1 MKFFLFIATFLLS
14 GQFYAQ
20 NKLSGKITD
29 ESGVPFQYCKLTI
42 KKDSVV
48 LATQFTDSL
57 GNFTFNSL
65 NADSVLLLI
74 NTPFAK
80 TDTIISLS
88 EVHHFEL
95 KVNNEQELEGVT
107 ITFSRPTVIRQ
118 VDRVIFNPANIPILA
133 GGSAV
138 DVLEFAPGV
147 YIQGNSIMTAGGKTC
162 RVLLNDKLI
171 PLEGAELISFIYS
184 IPTEDIQQIEIM
196 EVVPVK
202 FAANING
209 GLIHIKLR
217 TGAKSRVSN
226 GSIRNSFRQGMYAC
240 DDFGLNYSYRKNK
253 FSLYS
258 NLSGSIGNYGYFT
271 DKDIEFP
278 ENLWKESI
286 QAKNHY
292 QNYTAGLGLNYE
304 IGKRTEM
311 GLLFVSNYETGYYRK
326 HAAANYRNPDGMLIS
341 DNDNNSN
348 ERYKGFLNSATFN
361 LTHTFDT
368 LMRQVSFVV
377 DYSYRNRNDDVRF
390 SNLFRESNLDSNTR
404 QQSLT
409 KNTANF
415 LSGGLDFTLPFKH
428 FDITTGIRASFTLN
442 DNNLNVYNT
451 LLSPPELQTNLSNRF
466 KYEEGIQA
474 AYFSIGKRIKK
485 WSFLLGARV
494 ENTQTTGTQVT
505 TGERTVF
512 NYVQVNP
519 QLFVMYN
526 QNENVTWNFT
536 YNRNFF
542 RPNYNELNPFKVYN
556 SVFSYSEGNPALK
569 PSSWHSFR
577 LSNTFKRLS
586 TSLLFTYG
594 KDISSDVFLIDS
606 VTLIQRKT
614 VANYLVNYGST
625 LNLSYELIDAKRWT
639 LSLLFLGS
647 YYVAQSKN
655 PDINFKKIS
664 NLNFMFMGNSSYSLD
679 KKQTFFLQLSLY
691 YMTPWVQ
698 NIESNT
704 MRPSYNLEIKKTFMN
719 KRLSMSL
726 STSDLFRIG
735 QTRTKLNTNGVTTL
749 TKSYNDSQCV
759 YFELSY
765 SFGNRNMNV
774 NQQSSGST
782 GESGRYKTK

>member
-88 EVHHFEL
+88 EVHYFEL

-271 DKDIEFP
+271 DRI
-278 ENLWKESI
+278 
-286 QAKNHY
+286 
-292 QNYTAGLGLNYE
+292 
-304 IGKRTEM
+304 
-311 GLLFVSNYETGYYRK
+311 
-326 HAAANYRNPDGMLIS
+326 
-341 DNDNNSN
+341 
-348 ERYKGFLNSATFN
+348 LNS
-361 LTHTFDT
+361 L
-368 LMRQVSFVV
+368 R
-377 DYSYRNRNDDVRF
+377 
-390 SNLFRESNLDSNTR
+390 
-404 QQSLT
+404 
-409 KNTANF
+409 
-415 LSGGLDFTLPFKH
+415 
-428 FDITTGIRASFTLN
+428 IC
-442 DNNLNVYNT
+442 
-451 LLSPPELQTNLSNRF
+451 
-466 KYEEGIQA
+466 
-474 AYFSIGKRIKK
+474 GK
-485 WSFLLGARV
+485 
-494 ENTQTTGTQVT
+494 
-505 TGERTVF
+505 
-512 NYVQVNP
+512 
-519 QLFVMYN
+519 
-526 QNENVTWNFT
+526 
-536 YNRNFF
+536 
-542 RPNYNELNPFKVYN
+542 KVYR
-556 SVFSYSEGNPALK
+556 LK
-569 PSSWHSFR
+569 
-577 LSNTFKRLS
+577 T
-586 TSLLFTYG
+586 
-594 KDISSDVFLIDS
+594 II
-606 VTLIQRKT
+606 
-614 VANYLVNYGST
+614 
-625 LNLSYELIDAKRWT
+625 
-639 LSLLFLGS
+639 
-647 YYVAQSKN
+647 
-655 PDINFKKIS
+655 
-664 NLNFMFMGNSSYSLD
+664 
-679 KKQTFFLQLSLY
+679 
-691 YMTPWVQ
+691 
-698 NIESNT
+698 
-704 MRPSYNLEIKKTFMN
+704 
-719 KRLSMSL
+719 
-726 STSDLFRIG
+726 RIIPP
-735 QTRTKLNTNGVTTL
+735 V
-749 TKSYNDSQCV
+749 
-759 YFELSY
+759 
-765 SFGNRNMNV
+765 
-774 NQQSSGST
+774 
-782 GESGRYKTK
+782 